1 MTACTFCIDL
11 VVPGYCEYQ
20 SILWDIPLADED
32 LPCEQKTGNS
42 HDPQGHDSHEG
53 DQWYP
58 SSAANCWACA

>member
-32 LPCEQKTGNS
+32 LPCEK
-42 HDPQGHDSHEG
+42 
-53 DQWYP
+53 
-58 SSAANCWACA
+58 